1 MDNEATHYSGRR
13 EQGTGSARGAVSHN
27 LDAVESGVDTAI
39 DGAKEVVHEFRG
51 KAQELADTMLDRVN
65 RSWQQQLPRIEAYMD
80 AHPWVVFGG
89 LVLLA
94 YVFSGHQRDQHTM
107 QRITDR

>member
-1 MDNEATHYSGRR
+1 MDKEATNYGGRS
-13 EQGTGSARGAVSHN
+13 EQGTGSARGAVSDN

-39 DGAKEVVHEFRG
+39 DGAKDVVHEFRG
-51 KAQELADTMLDRVN
+51 KAQEFADAMLDRVN
-65 RSWQQQLPRIEAYMD
+65 RSWQRQLPRVEAYMD

-94 YVFSGHQRDQHTM
+94 YLFSGHQRG
-107 QRITDR
+107 DRSVNYQ

>member
-1 MDNEATHYSGRR
+1 MNTEATNYGGRSER
-13 EQGTGSARGAVSHN
+13 GGGSVRGVVGHN

-39 DGAKEVVHEFRG
+39 DGAKDVVHEFRG
-51 KAQELADTMLDRVN
+51 KAQEFADAMLDRVN

-94 YVFSGHQRDQHTM
+94 YVFSGHQRDQQTM
-107 QRITDR
+107 QRTYR

>member
-1 MDNEATHYSGRR
+1 MDNEGTNYGGRS
-13 EQGTGSARGAVSHN
+13 EEGAGSARGAVSHN
-27 LDAVESGVDTAI
+27 LDALESGVDTAI
-39 DGAKEVVHEFRG
+39 DGAKDVVHEFRG
-51 KAQELADTMLDRVN
+51 KAQEFADAMLERVN

-94 YVFSGHQRDQHTM
+94 YVFSEQQRNQQTM
-107 QRITDR
+107 QRMNYR